1 MEKIL
6 FITNRLFI
14 DEQAPEGGVSYC
26 TKDFISLLKTRY
38 EVVLFPVSFNQSFL
52 YRLTSKL
59 GIAVFEDYAPQDV
72 AASLFK
78 TITENSI
85 KKVFIN
91 LSTALSFSKI
101 ISEELGSAI
110 KIILCSHG
118 IEGGDMLHNAVRSN
132 RPLSWFQQL
141 TSSYKLGGTL
151 KKELEFRKNYI
162 DLVLTVSEIEV
173 SIEKWMG
180 ARKVFFVPRIFS
192 KDFISWIPVKGRL
205 GFVGDLNHFPNYY
218 GLLQLCEAISQKEGR
233 SPISIKVVG
242 KESKNLDALLSKY
255 SFVQSLG
262 YLENDELQ
270 SEAAT
275 WAYYLNL
282 VFYYS
287 KGVSTKLA
295 KGMNWGL
302 PVISTEAGNRGYIF
316 KQGGVVTCSD
326 AKDMADTIMARVFD
340 LDIVAN
346 DRNEVIKAVESFNDL
361 NNIMSELYPLIED
374 L

>member
-14 DEQAPEGGVSYC
+14 DEHAPEGGVSYC
-26 TKDFISLLKTRY
+26 TQDFISLLKTRY

-52 YRLTSKL
+52 YRIKSKL

-72 AASLFK
+72 ATSLFK
-78 TITENSI
+78 TIKENSI

-101 ISEELGSAI
+101 ISEELGSTV

-118 IEGGDMLHNAVRSN
+118 IEGGDMLHNAVRADH
-132 RPLSWFQQL
+132 PLSWFQQFA
-141 TSSYKLGGTL
+141 SSYKLGGTL
-151 KKELEFRKNYI
+151 KKELEFRTKYI
-162 DLVLTVSEIEV
+162 DLVLTVSEIEA
-173 SIEKWMG
+173 SIEKWIG
-180 ARKVFFVPRIFS
+180 AKKVFFVPRIFS
-192 KDFISWIPVKGRL
+192 KDFISWMPVKGRL
-205 GFVGDLNHFPNYY
+205 GFVGDINHFPNYY
-218 GLLQLCEAISQKEGR
+218 GFLQLCEAMAQKEGR
-233 SPISIKVVG
+233 SAISIRVVG

-255 SFVQSLG
+255 SFIQSLG
-262 YLENDELQ
+262 YLDNEQLRL
-270 SEAAT
+270 EAAT
-275 WAYYLNL
+275 WVYYLNL

-316 KQGGVVTCSD
+316 KEGSVVTCSD
-326 AKDMADTIMARVFD
+326 AKEMADTIMVRAFD
-340 LDIVAN
+340 LDIVSN
-346 DRNEVIKAVESFNDL
+346 DRNEVIKAVESFGDL
-361 NNIMSELYPLIED
+361 NNIMSELYPLLED